1 MGSSTAAYLI
11 VVDDGRIYT
20 QTKPTDIYLYLGL
33 TYEGHVYY
41 RTSYFFLLLGEGIG
55 LAWLGMEW
63 ESGRAA
69 LHTLFTIYL
78 LLFVI
83 SKFDQ
88 N

>member
-55 LAWLGMEW
+55 LAWDGM
-63 ESGRAA
+63 GVRACGFA
-69 LHTLFTIYL
+69 HIVYNL
-78 LLFVI
+78 LTAVCYF
-83 SKFDQ
+83 
-88 N
+88 